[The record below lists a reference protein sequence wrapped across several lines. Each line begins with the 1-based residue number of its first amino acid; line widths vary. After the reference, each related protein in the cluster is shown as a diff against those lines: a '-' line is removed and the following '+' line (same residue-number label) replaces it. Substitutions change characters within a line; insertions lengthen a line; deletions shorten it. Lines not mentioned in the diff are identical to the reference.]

1 MPLTTTFDST
11 KDHLKEILADIG
23 KGSLQLPDFQR
34 NWVWDDEHVVSLLAS
49 VSLAFPIGTI
59 MLLQAGNPD
68 VRFRT
73 RPVTG
78 ALVDEALEPD
88 HLILD
93 GQQRLT
99 TLYQSLMSRRPV
111 ATRDKRKRPIERWYY
126 LDIDAALA
134 PDGDREEAIKSVPE
148 SRTIVDL
155 LSRSVVLD
163 LTTPARE
170 RENNMLPLSIVFD
183 SSALMEWGMSYVVE
197 DGPGDTRNRKRQWDK
212 LYEQVVQPIQNYLM
226 PVIML
231 KKATPKDAIVQVFE
245 KVNTGGVALDVF
257 DLLTATFAADDYLL
271 RDDWA
276 RRRHRFSQ
284 SKVLRSVSST
294 DFLQAITLLA
304 TLARK
309 RQHLDAGGDVDSA
322 PAVSAKRKDVLR
334 LTLENYKEW
343 VEVATLGFEEAGKF
357 LMQESI
363 YTDRDVPYRTQIVPL
378 AVILASMGGEP
389 ENVGIQERIARWYW
403 CGVFGEMY
411 GSAVESR
418 FAVDVAEVPQW
429 LKGGSSPRTIVDA
442 SFSAERLLTLRTRNS
457 AAYKG
462 LYALLMRVGER
473 DFRTGK
479 PIDLAT
485 YFEEAIDIH
494 HVFPQAWCNDHGID
508 AGLMNS
514 IVNKTAISARTNRQI
529 GRNAPSKYVSK
540 LQTSSKISADQMDGI
555 LRSHLI
561 DSSYLRADDF
571 EGYFQRRYRALG
583 DLIGEAMGKS
593 VEGDASIVLESAEG
607 RIDYEADSIHDE
619 DAEFTRNVG

>member
-1 MPLTTTFDST
+1 MSATTTFDST
-11 KDHLKEILADIG
+11 KDHLKDILADIG

-34 NWVWDDEHVVSLLAS
+34 NWVWDDEHIVSLLAS
-49 VSLAFPIGTI
+49 VSLAYPIGTI
-59 MLLQAGNPD
+59 MLLQTGNPD

-78 ALVDEALEPD
+78 APSVREEEPD

-99 TLYQSLMSRRPV
+99 TLYQSLMSGRSV

-126 LDIDAALA
+126 LDINAALA
-134 PDGDREEAIKSVPE
+134 PDGDREEAIMSIPE
-148 SRTIVDL
+148 SRTIVDP
-155 LSRSVVLD
+155 LSKKVVLD
-163 LTTPARE
+163 LTTRALE
-170 RENNMLPLSIVFD
+170 QENNMLPLAIVFD
-183 SSALMEWGMSYVVE
+183 SAALMEWGMAYVTGG
-197 DGPGDTRNRKRQWDK
+197 GPEGMSGRKGRWDE
-212 LYEQVVQPIQNYLM
+212 LYDQVVLPIQNYLM

-231 KKATPKDAIVQVFE
+231 KKETPKDAIVQVFE

-276 RRRHRFSQ
+276 ARHTRLGQ
-284 SKVLRSVSST
+284 SKVLRNVSST
-294 DFLQAITLLA
+294 DFLQAVTLLS
-304 TLARK
+304 TLER
-309 RQHLDAGGDVDSA
+309 RRLHFDSGGDIDRT

-334 LTLENYKEW
+334 LTLDSYKRW
-343 VEVATLGFEEAGKF
+343 NDVASAGLEAAGKF
-357 LMQESI
+357 LMRENI

-378 AVILASMGGEP
+378 AVILATLGGEP
-389 ENVGIQERIARWYW
+389 ENIGIHERIARWYW

-418 FAVDVAEVPQW
+418 FAMDVVEVPQW
-429 LKGGSSPRTIVDA
+429 IEDGPMPRTIVDA
-442 SFSAERLLTLRTRNS
+442 SFNSERLLTLRTRNS

-462 LYALLMRVGER
+462 LYALLMRAGER

-485 YFEEAIDIH
+485 YSEEAIDIH
-494 HVFPQAWCNDHGID
+494 HVFPQAWCSEHGID
-508 AGLMNS
+508 SGLMNS

-529 GRNAPSKYVSK
+529 GRNAPSTYVAK
-540 LQTSSKISADQMDGI
+540 LESGSKISSDQMNDI

-561 DSSYLRADDF
+561 NPTSLRSDDF
-571 EGYFQRRYRALG
+571 EGYFGDRYQALS
-583 DLIGEAMGKS
+583 DLVARAMGKP
-593 VEGDASIVLESAEG
+593 VEGDSTFALDSAEG
-607 RIDYEADSIHDE
+607 RIDYEADSPGDGDDE
-619 DAEFTRNVG
+619 TTIPIA